1 MFNKRTLSVL
11 RDDMSFDI
19 EDLKLKLCS
28 KNMSR
33 YTANSVGAIDD
44 FVDALACKDSKDFSE
59 KVNNIACEL
68 IKAVPDPDPEFK
80 EFIDPMR
87 HAFISFGQGGMR
99 GLLRYQENEA
109 WYPKIQLK
117 KIIVPNDIHDLDQ
130 VIYLYRGCDLSE
142 HKNNKYGQSWSTSE
156 CIAREFAFTHYCST
170 AWFTKESR
178 CILSAIIDKEHVLF
192 SDQEAH
198 EREVVVVAKKLRDVR
213 VRE

>member
-19 EDLKLKLCS
+19 EDLMLKLYS
-28 KNMSR
+28 RDMSR
-33 YTANSVGAIDD
+33 YIADSVDAIED
-44 FVDALACKDSKDFSE
+44 FVAALDCKDPKDSRE
-59 KVNNIACEL
+59 KIVSVFTKHTKTAPN
-68 IKAVPDPDPEFK
+68 PEFK
-80 EFIDPMR
+80 EFIDSMW
-87 HAFISFGQGGMR
+87 HAFIFFSQGGMR
-99 GLLRYQENEA
+99 SLFRHQENEA

-117 KIIVPNDIHDLDQ
+117 QIIVPNDIHDLDQ

-156 CIAREFAFTHYCST
+156 CIAREFAFIHYCST

-178 CILSAIIDKEHVLF
+178 RILSAIIDKEHVLF